1 MAGNEAG
8 TGLTY
13 DEFANA
19 GPSPTKGD
27 AFTTVIHIA
36 DSAAFNHK
44 HAAMHADRVRE
55 ELIHL
60 LDMLPGSPIYK
71 EMRDQIKIVIWNY
84 DHEIKHFITAQADT
98 ESLVKH
104 LRSHPAFKNEV
115 AETAR
120 FTNMLQGWVHPNDR

>member
-1 MAGNEAG
+1 MAGNEAASK
-8 TGLTY
+8 LTY
-13 DEFANA
+13 DEFSDA
-19 GPSPTKGD
+19 GPSPTKQD

-36 DSAAFNHK
+36 DSSAFNHK

-55 ELIHL
+55 ELIKL
-60 LDMLPGSPIYK
+60 MDMLPKSPIYN

-115 AETAR
+115 AETGTM
-120 FTNMLQGWVHPNDR
+120 TNLLQGWIHPNDR